1 MMNDDCLWAEIETAF
16 DELAASKRVAKSID
30 FDVLMDSPDELWENP
45 DTSELENYLYEK
57 MQGR

>member
-1 MMNDDCLWAEIETAF
+1 MMNDDALWADIETAF
-16 DELAASKRVAKSID
+16 AELAASKRVAKSID
-30 FDVLMDSPDELWENP
+30 YAVLIESPDELWENP